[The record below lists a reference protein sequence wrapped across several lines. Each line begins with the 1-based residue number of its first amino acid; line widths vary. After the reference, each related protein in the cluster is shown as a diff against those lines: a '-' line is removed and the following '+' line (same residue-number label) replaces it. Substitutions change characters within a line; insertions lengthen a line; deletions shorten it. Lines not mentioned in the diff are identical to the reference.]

1 MVENDEFLLPL
12 SENPFRNQNSALF
25 DRKESKIIIMK
36 KIYPEKLKAGDE
48 VRIIAPSRS
57 LAIISKRSREIANK
71 RFENLGLK
79 LSFGKHVEEI
89 DEFASTNIQSRI
101 EDLHEAFQ
109 DKNVKAIITVIGG
122 FNSNQLL
129 KYIDWSLIKNNPKI
143 FCGFSDITALNN
155 SIYAKT
161 GLITYSGPHYS
172 SFGQELYFDYTLEY
186 FKKCLLSDEQIE
198 ITPSHDWSDDLWFM
212 DQKARN
218 LIKNPGW
225 LVINQG
231 QAEGTILGAN
241 LCTFNLLQGTE
252 YMPDLEDSILFLE
265 DDEESKPHAFDRDLQ
280 SLIHLPEFGGVR
292 GIVIGRFQKAS
303 EMTDDK
309 LKKIIQTKS
318 ELKNIPVIA
327 NVDFGHT
334 DPKITFPVGCEVRI
348 MSDNNPK
355 ITIIK
360 H

>member
-1 MVENDEFLLPL
+1 M
-12 SENPFRNQNSALF
+12 Q
-25 DRKESKIIIMK
+25 

-57 LAIISKRSREIANK
+57 LSIITKDSREIANK
-71 RFENLGLK
+71 RFADLSLR

-89 DEFASTNIQSRI
+89 DDFASTSIESRI

-109 DKNVKAIITVIGG
+109 DKNVKAILTVIGG

-129 KYIDWSLIKNNPKI
+129 KFIDWDLIKNNPKT
-143 FCGFSDITALNN
+143 FCGYSDITALNN
-155 SIYAKT
+155 SIYTKT
-161 GLITYSGPHYS
+161 GLVTYSGPHYS
-172 SFGQELYFDYTLEY
+172 SFGQELYLDYTLDY
-186 FKKCLLSDEQIE
+186 FKKCLLSNDVLE
-198 ITPSHDWSDDLWFM
+198 IKPSNDWSDDPWYM
-212 DQKARN
+212 DQKNRQ

-225 LVINQG
+225 LVINEG

-241 LCTFNLLQGTE
+241 LCTLNLLQGTE
-252 YMPDLEDSILFLE
+252 YMPDLKDSVLFLE

-280 SLIHLPEFGGVR
+280 SLIHLPGFGGVK

-303 EMTDDK
+303 GMTDNK
-309 LKKIIQTKS
+309 LKEIIQTKS
-318 ELKNIPVIA
+318 ELKNIPIIA

-334 DPKITFPVGCEVRI
+334 DPKITFPVGGEVKI
-348 MSDNNPK
+348 AFGVNSSK